1 MTTHRKLAGL
11 LLALLLGTSGIA
23 SAQTIH
29 LLTVADTNDLNIGTG
44 TSGNTRRVA
53 DFVNRAATDMKVT
66 VSRQDVSGNAFSCR
80 KITEAIG
87 LLNAAPGDVVIFYYS
102 GHGFRTDANVTKFP
116 ELYCGE
122 EAFSGGAPR
131 LVDIVAELVKKGAR
145 LTIAVADSC
154 NVLATQPLPPT
165 PAGAIASVPVS
176 REKQYRKLF
185 FGHKGVLTM
194 SGAIRDQFSWYMRD
208 YGLFTNQL
216 LQALDTATEPSKS
229 GLWSEVLPLAMAEIK
244 VPYGKGTIP
253 QNPEKDDSRI
263 SAAP

>member
-1 MTTHRKLAGL
+1 MTLHRILAGL
-11 LLALLLGTSGIA
+11 LLALLLCIDGIA

-29 LLTVADTNDLNIGTG
+29 LLTIADSNDLNIGTG

-53 DFVNRAATDMKVT
+53 DFVNRAAAEMKVT
-66 VSRQDVSGNAFSCR
+66 VSRQDVSGNSFSCR
-80 KITEAIG
+80 KIMEAIR
-87 LLNAAPGDVVIFYYS
+87 LLLAAPGDVVIFYYS
-102 GHGFRTDANVTKFP
+102 GHGFRTDENASPFP

-122 EAFSGGAPR
+122 EAFSGSAPR
-131 LVDIVAELVKKGAR
+131 LVDIVAALEKKGAR

-154 NVLATQPLPPT
+154 NVLATQPLPPQ
-165 PAGAIASVPVS
+165 PAAAIASVPVS

-194 SGAIRDQFSWYMRD
+194 SGAIKDQFSWYMRD

-216 LQALDTATEPSKS
+216 LQALDTATEPSKA
-229 GLWSEVLPLAMAEIK
+229 GLWREVLPLAMAEIK

-253 QNPEKDDSRI
+253 QNPESDNRI
-263 SAAP
+263 SVP

>member
-1 MTTHRKLAGL
+1 MTTHRKMVGL
-11 LLALLLGTSGIA
+11 LLSLLLCTGGIA

-29 LLTVADTNDLNIGTG
+29 LLTIADTNDLNIGTG
-44 TSGNTRRVA
+44 TSGNTRRLA
-53 DFVNRAATDMKVT
+53 EFVNRAAAEMKVT
-66 VSRQDVSGNAFSCR
+66 VSRQDVSGSSFSCR

-87 LLNAAPGDVVIFYYS
+87 LLNAAPFDVVIFYYS
-102 GHGFRTDANVTKFP
+102 GHGFRTEENASPFP

-131 LVDIVAELVKKGAR
+131 LVDIVAALAKKGAR

-154 NVLATQPLPPT
+154 NVLVTQPLPPR
-165 PAGAIASVPVS
+165 PAAAIASVPVS

-194 SGAIRDQFSWYMRD
+194 SGAIKDQFSWYMRD

-216 LQALDTATEPSKS
+216 LQALDTATEPSKA

-244 VPYGKGTIP
+244 VPYGKGSIP
-253 QNPEKDDSRI
+253 QNPESDNRI
-263 SAAP
+263 SVP